1 MCFLGAF
8 TTGWYAVL
16 MTDNVKEAIE
26 VLRTLP
32 KDDQDTV
39 AGAIIVLAAHD
50 QHHSS
55 PTLKRLTYAIT
66 IAGASTLSLGKNRL
80 GQTSVAAGPIGAG
93 RSTRRMAYCIRA
105 TTH

>member
-39 AGAIIVLAAHD
+39 AAAIMDFAAHD
-50 QHHSS
+50 QHH
-55 PTLKRLTYAIT
+55 TLSDAQAAEVRHRLAKPDRKLVSLSAARKRLRHF
-66 IAGASTLSLGKNRL
+66 GA
-80 GQTSVAAGPIGAG
+80 
-93 RSTRRMAYCIRA
+93 
-105 TTH
+105 